1 QTLTG
6 RIVAIDRY
14 GRAITL
20 QVGNLTYVLQIT
32 DSTRVSRNEK
42 EQSFAEFALGQEI
55 SVEVLLRELP
65 SGRIEVAVLSVE
77 LPGSATAQGK
87 GKARGDQGS
96 FMTPPPLQ
104 NGPNPA
110 NIDGPVI
117 SRHR

>member
-1 QTLTG
+1 MKAINTSVVLSLLVTLAAGTALSVRADDEALPPSKRPPPAAPPAPKKPVRQTLTG

-65 SGRIEVAVLSVE
+65 SG
-77 LPGSATAQGK
+77 
-87 GKARGDQGS
+87 
-96 FMTPPPLQ
+96 
-104 NGPNPA
+104 
-110 NIDGPVI
+110 
-117 SRHR
+117 